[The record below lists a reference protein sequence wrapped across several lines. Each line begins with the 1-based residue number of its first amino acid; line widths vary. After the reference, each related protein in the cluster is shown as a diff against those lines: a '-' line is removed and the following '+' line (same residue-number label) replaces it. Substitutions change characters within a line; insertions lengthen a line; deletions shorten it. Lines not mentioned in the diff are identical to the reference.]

1 MPFETSETQLLPQG
15 ALPIGLGCSRLGSVN
30 GASGPEAAALIRAA
44 LDEGIRF
51 FDTSSIYGQGDSER
65 LIGQVL
71 GRRDDCI
78 VCSKAGKYLS
88 WKRRLLLPVKGLLRG
103 VARRSDRARSGVA
116 AARSKPMPVRWDKR
130 FLQQSID
137 GSLRRLG
144 RERIEMFMLHSPAAE
159 VLLDGGAMDAL
170 AQAQKAG
177 KLGLIGVSP
186 DDAACAEAA
195 LRDPRVQA
203 LQIPLLP
210 GDSTFDG
217 VAAAAAAAG
226 VHVIAR
232 EILGV
237 AQAISGAAD
246 PGAHVRGRIAELIR
260 QPEVTLPLVGTTRLQ
275 NLAACA
281 AAARSAV
288 RSS

>member
-1 MPFETSETQLLPQG
+1 MPFETAETRLLPQG

-30 GASGPEAAALIRAA
+30 GASGPEAAAVIQTA

-71 GRRDDCI
+71 GNRNDCI
-78 VCSKAGKYLS
+78 VCSKAGKYLT

-103 VARRSDRARSGVA
+103 VARRSVRTRSGVA
-116 AARSKPMPVRWDKR
+116 TARSKPMPVRWDKR

-137 GSLRRLG
+137 SSLRRLR

-170 AQAQKAG
+170 AEAQKAG

-186 DDAACAEAA
+186 DDASSATAA
-195 LRDPRVQA
+195 LKDPRVQA
-203 LQIPLLP
+203 LQIPMRP
-210 GDSTFDG
+210 GDNTFGG

-226 VHVIAR
+226 VYVIAR
-232 EILGV
+232 EILGG
-237 AQAISGAAD
+237 AQAVSGAAD
-246 PGAHVRGRIAELIR
+246 PSAHVRERIAGLIR
-260 QPEVTLPLVGTTRLQ
+260 QPQVTLPLVGTTKVQ

-281 AAARSAV
+281 AAARNV
-288 RSS
+288 V